1 MRIHAMWLLGATALA
16 QQPPISNANVVPA
29 SAAGGLETAVRKALI
44 AQGGAV
50 WIGYAVPRVKGDG
63 HSCCWSDNSWSGG
76 GMGCGLEGNRYG
88 GAAAPG
94 GPVLLEGPS
103 HMTVLLRA
111 EAGKV
116 ARIRTFTV
124 DCPLDAGGLT
134 MHWLTGV
141 DPAQSLAM
149 LAALARDNENE
160 KIRETA
166 LDALS
171 QSAEPQAIPTVI
183 RFAKEDKNPQIRKR
197 AMRLLGRSKD
207 PRAFQ
212 FISDLLTK

>member
-1 MRIHAMWLLGATALA
+1 MRIGAGFVFAGILAA

-29 SAAGGLETAVRKALI
+29 SAAGGLEAAVRKALVGPY
-44 AQGGAV
+44 AKDGGPV

-63 HSCCWSDNSWSGG
+63 QSCCWNDDWR
-76 GMGCGLEGNRYG
+76 GCGLEGNRYSG
-88 GAAAPG
+88 PTAPA

-103 HMTVLLRA
+103 HMTILLRA

-116 ARIRTFTV
+116 GKIRAFTI

-134 MHWLTGV
+134 VHWLTNV
-141 DPAQSLAM
+141 DPAQNLTMLTSLA
-149 LAALARDNENE
+149 RQNENE
-160 KIRETA
+160 KIRESA
-166 LDALS
+166 LGALS

-183 RFAKEDKNPQIRKR
+183 QFAKEDKSPQVRKQ
-197 AMRLLGRSKD
+197 AMRILGRSKD

-212 FISDLLTK
+212 FISELLTK